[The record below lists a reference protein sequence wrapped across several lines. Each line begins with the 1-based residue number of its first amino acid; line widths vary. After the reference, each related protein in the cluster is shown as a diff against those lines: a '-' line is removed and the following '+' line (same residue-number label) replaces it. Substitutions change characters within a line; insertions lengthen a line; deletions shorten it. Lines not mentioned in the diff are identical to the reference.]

1 MVSRRRFLKVLA
13 GSSGLA
19 ASAGCVGTRWWE
31 DEQDGEEQTGSES
44 SDAGGDETDRT
55 DPAADENGPSPERED
70 DESSTEDEGESTQEH
85 HTDDEERQ
93 HEPDEEDL
101 EVDED
106 EYEDHGT
113 SETEQRSP
121 DDIEIDAEADLED
134 SGAARVAGTVTNTS
148 ETPIDVVDL
157 EITFSD
163 ADGGYL
169 TADLVSVHDLGA
181 GESDSFE
188 STITPDQARGQPGHV
203 DIEPT
208 VYDQAN

>member
-1 MVSRRRFLKVLA
+1 MVSRRQLLSGIA
-13 GSSGLA
+13 GSNLLVT
-19 ASAGCVGTRWWE
+19 SAGCVGTRWWE
-31 DEQDGEEQTGSES
+31 EEDAETESTDTEEPDDSES
-44 SDAGGDETDRT
+44 VPDEETPPEETTDDIDTEEST
-55 DPAADENGPSPERED
+55 DTPSED
-70 DESSTEDEGESTQEH
+70 DSGRTNDE
-85 HTDDEERQ
+85 EERQ

-121 DDIEIDAEADLED
+121 DDIEIDAEADLEE
-134 SGAARVAGTVTNTS
+134 SGAARVAGTVTNVS
-148 ETPIDVVDL
+148 ETAIDVVDL

-169 TADLVSVHDLGA
+169 TADLVPVHNLGA
-181 GESDSFE
+181 DESDSFE

-208 VYDQAN
+208 VYDRAN

>member
-1 MVSRRRFLKVLA
+1 M
-13 GSSGLA
+13 
-19 ASAGCVGTRWWE
+19 SAGCVGTRWWE
-31 DEQDGEEQTGSES
+31 EEDAETGSTDTEEPADSES
-44 SDAGGDETDRT
+44 ES
-55 DPAADENGPSPERED
+55 D
-70 DESSTEDEGESTQEH
+70 DESPTGDT
-85 HTDDEERQ
+85 TDDTDTEESADTPSEDDSEGTSDEEERQ
-93 HEPDEEDL
+93 HEPDEVDL
-101 EVDED
+101 EVDGD

-208 VYDQAN
+208 VYDRAD